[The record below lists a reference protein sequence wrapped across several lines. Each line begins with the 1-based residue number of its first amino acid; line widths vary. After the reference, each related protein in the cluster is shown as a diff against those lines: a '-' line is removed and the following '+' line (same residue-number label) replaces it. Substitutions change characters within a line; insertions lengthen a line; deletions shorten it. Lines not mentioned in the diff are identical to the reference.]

1 MHSSF
6 IDNDQ
11 NLEASKISFNRLRY
25 KQTVTRTY
33 SELSKHKKI
42 LENLKCRFLSE
53 AIKSEKDTY
62 GMVPIIW
69 HPGKSKNYRVNKKP
83 IKRHQ
88 GLVAGEGINTWSTG
102 VFYSSEIF
110 LYIIMVYI
118 WYYAVVNTY
127 KDLQNK
133 KNYNLCKLKK

>member
-1 MHSSF
+1 M
-6 IDNDQ
+6 
-11 NLEASKISFNRLRY
+11 
-25 KQTVTRTY
+25 TRTY
-33 SELSKHKKI
+33 NELSKHKKI

-62 GMVPIIW
+62 GMIPIIR

-83 IKRHQ
+83 IKRHH
-88 GLVAGEGINTWSTG
+88 GLVAGEGINMLSTG

-118 WYYAVVNTY
+118 
-127 KDLQNK
+127 
-133 KNYNLCKLKK
+133 